1 MRLALVALL
10 ALACIGCG
18 GGADDEDE
26 GTPVAAT
33 AGAEEPAVGEALV
46 DFLEAVDRGDDRALW
61 AALSPQTQ
69 ETMGPTYAEFH
80 RGLAADL
87 RDDLARQT
95 GPPKAVLARRVGPW
109 GVAAATG
116 TRVVD
121 DEEEPY
127 AYATAFRRVGGEWRV
142 ELGGAAA
149 IGLLPGHLDESDGTP
164 TLAATLDASG
174 PLERSLL
181 WLDGEPLP
189 LRRDDEGP
197 FGARVRHKVESELP
211 EGWHVATTLA
221 TTPETA
227 AAAAWA
233 FEVVS

>member
-1 MRLALVALL
+1 MRLALVTLL
-10 ALACIGCG
+10 ALVCVGC
-18 GGADDEDE
+18 GGADDELQ
-26 GTPVAAT
+26 GTPVAAV
-33 AGAEEPAVGEALV
+33 AGAAEPAVGQALV

-69 ETMGPTYAEFH
+69 ETMGPTYAEFR

-87 RDDLARQT
+87 RDDLARQV
-95 GPPKAVLARRVGPW
+95 GPPETVLARRVGPW

-116 TRVVD
+116 TRVVE

-127 AYATAFRRVGGEWRV
+127 AFATAFRRVGGEWKI

-149 IGLLPGHLDESDGTP
+149 IGLLPGHLDESDATP

-189 LRRDDEGP
+189 VRRDDEGP

-233 FEVVS
+233 FEVVP

>member
-1 MRLALVALL
+1 MRLVLVALL
-10 ALACIGCG
+10 ALACVGCG
-18 GGADDEDE
+18 GGDAGEDE
-26 GTPVAAT
+26 GTPVAGV
-33 AGAEEPAVGEALV
+33 AGAAEPAVGEALV
-46 DFLEAVDRGDDRALW
+46 DFLDAVDRGDDRALW

-69 ETMGPTYAEFH
+69 RTMGPTYAEFE

-95 GPPKAVLARRVGPW
+95 GPPRAILARRVGPW

-116 TRVVD
+116 TRVVE

-127 AYATAFRRVGGEWRV
+127 AFATAFRRVGDEWKV

-197 FGARVRHKVESELP
+197 FGARVRHQVQSDLP
-211 EGWHVATTLA
+211 EGWHVATTFA
-221 TTPETA
+221 TTPDTA

-233 FEVVS
+233 FEVR

>member
-1 MRLALVALL
+1 MALL
-10 ALACIGCG
+10 ALACVGCG
-18 GGADDEDE
+18 GGGEEDE
-26 GTPVAAT
+26 GTPLAAV

-46 DFLEAVDRGDDRALW
+46 AFLQAVDRGDDRALW

-95 GPPKAVLARRVGPW
+95 GPPRAILARRVGPW
-109 GVAAATG
+109 AVPPPTG
-116 TRVVD
+116 TRVVE

-127 AYATAFRRVGGEWRV
+127 AFATAFRRVGDDWRI
-142 ELGGAAA
+142 ELGGAVAT
-149 IGLLPGHLDESDGTP
+149 GLLPGHLDESDGTP
-164 TLAATLDASG
+164 TLAATVDASG
-174 PLERSLL
+174 PLEQSLL

-189 LRRDDEGP
+189 LRRDEEGP
-197 FGARVRHKVESELP
+197 FGARVRHEVESELP
-211 EGWHVATTLA
+211 EGWHVATTFA
-221 TTPETA
+221 TTPDTA

-233 FEVVS
+233 FEVR

>member
-1 MRLALVALL
+1 MRVALL
-10 ALACIGCG
+10 ALLALVCVGCG
-18 GGADDEDE
+18 GAEEDVQ
-26 GTPVAAT
+26 GTPVAAVAGT
-33 AGAEEPAVGEALV
+33 AEPAVGKALV

-69 ETMGPTYAEFH
+69 ATMGPTYAEFH

-95 GPPKAVLARRVGPW
+95 GPPKAILARRVGPW

-116 TRVVD
+116 TRVVE

-127 AYATAFRRVGGEWRV
+127 AYATAFRRVGDEWRV

-181 WLDGEPLP
+181 WLDGQPLP

-197 FGARVRHKVESELP
+197 FGARVRHKVETDLP

-233 FEVVS
+233 FEVR